1 MGKSGFKNTNKMSMI
16 SSILNN
22 VNSLNQKHIKGPI
35 DLNLWSKVH
44 CGQGATYQLL
54 TSKQR

>member
-1 MGKSGFKNTNKMSMI
+1 MI

-22 VNSLNQKHIKGPI
+22 VNPLNQKHIKGPI
-35 DLNLWSKVH
+35 DLNLWNKVH

-54 TSKQR
+54 TSKRR